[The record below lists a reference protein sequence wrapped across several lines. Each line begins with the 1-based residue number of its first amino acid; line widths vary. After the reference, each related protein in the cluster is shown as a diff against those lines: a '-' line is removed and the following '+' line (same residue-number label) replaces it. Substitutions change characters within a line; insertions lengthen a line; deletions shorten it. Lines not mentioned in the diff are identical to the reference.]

1 MLSVRRLTMRLPRE
15 LDPVEIRVLGCLL
28 EKELTTPDAYP
39 LTLKALVAACNQ
51 KSSRSPVMQLS
62 EADVRAVL
70 DRLHQEVLVWPVSGA
85 RSERWRHALKRQWAL
100 DGPTHAVMC
109 LLLLRGPQTVGAL
122 RNRAERLHSFA
133 DNNEVESTLDAL
145 RQGDEPLT
153 VLLGRRSGQNE
164 ARWMHLAGGTPDEAT
179 LASVDPEPRQS
190 SLAQRVTD
198 LEERLARLEAT
209 LASSE
214 GEEGNRG

>member
-1 MLSVRRLTMRLPRE
+1 MLSVWRLKMRLPRE

-28 EKELTTPDAYP
+28 EKEQTTPDAYP

-62 EADVRAVL
+62 EADVRAAL
-70 DRLHQEVLVWPVSGA
+70 DRLHQDVLVWPVSGA

-109 LLLLRGPQTVGAL
+109 LLLLRGPQTAGAI
-122 RNRAERLHSFA
+122 RNRTERFYTFS
-133 DNNEVESTLDAL
+133 DNHEVENTLDVL

-153 VLLGRRSGQNE
+153 VLLGRRPGQNE
-164 ARWMHLAGGTPDEAT
+164 ARWMHLVGGTPDEEA
-179 LASVDPEPRQS
+179 LASIDSESRGS
-190 SLAQRVTD
+190 SMAQRVTD
-198 LEERLARLEAT
+198 LEDRLTRLEAT
-209 LASSE
+209 VTSLES
-214 GEEGNRG
+214 

>member
-1 MLSVRRLTMRLPRE
+1 MRLPRE

-28 EKELTTPDAYP
+28 EKEQTTPDAYP
-39 LTLKALVAACNQ
+39 LTLKALVTACNQ

-62 EADVRAVL
+62 EADARGAL
-70 DRLHQEVLVWPVSGA
+70 DRLHHEVLVWPVSGT

-109 LLLLRGPQTVGAL
+109 LLLLRGPQTVGSI
-122 RNRAERLHSFA
+122 RNRAERLHPFV
-133 DNNEVESTLDAL
+133 DNHEVETTLDAL

-153 VLLGRRSGQNE
+153 VLLDRRPGQNE
-164 ARWMHLAGGTPDEAT
+164 ARWMHLVGGLPDEAT
-179 LASVDPEPRQS
+179 LASMEEETQAP

-198 LEERLARLEAT
+198 LEDRLARLEAT
-209 LASSE
+209 VASLIAD
-214 GEEGNRG
+214 N